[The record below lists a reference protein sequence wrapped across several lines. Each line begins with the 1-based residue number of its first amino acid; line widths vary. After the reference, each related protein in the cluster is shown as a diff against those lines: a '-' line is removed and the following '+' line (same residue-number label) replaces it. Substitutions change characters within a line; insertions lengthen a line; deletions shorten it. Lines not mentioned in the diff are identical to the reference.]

1 MKITKCIVLVAMASL
16 LVSCASTQVSDQAQ
30 AETTRQETESEQKD
44 SVLEE
49 TEQQESEAP
58 ETKAEEQKKEVILE
72 PLEMSEA
79 FFPLEEKELM
89 LPKEE
94 PKADELSQSNI
105 KEGKTPL
112 EAFEEELEKL
122 NTAGSAE
129 RDSRGNLILDE
140 SREIISQIEN
150 LEQKE
155 LEEQKKDPEPVKT
168 EETAKS
174 QPESVSK
181 TNSQTTVTE
190 KMPVTV
196 SSEPAAKAPAQKKM
210 PVTNTSSE
218 PAAKAPAQ
226 KKMPVTSTSSEKP
239 QQEMTQIPE
248 KNIQKTETQENEVT
262 AEKNTEEN
270 APVIIKP
277 KIPSRDM
284 KMQKNQFL
292 EVSYPGSGWIY
303 LGDDTGRESFSYMGR
318 KIGSTETV
326 FTLRSKLEGE
336 ALLHFYK
343 NDALTGTVIDDYL
356 KIIVQGKSTTNDR
369 VKAPSYALVVPPKP
383 QRKAAVQTPLVENTK
398 ISSASHE
405 TDKTPETQKTNI
417 TQNQEQKQPSIAKA
431 SAKDNLQD
439 FNEES
444 GSKTV
449 IQNTQTKAEIE
460 EDPDMFVGEAE
471 VEDLM
476 NPSETKSSENLIPS
490 NELNSSDQI
499 LELANKCFSEGKY
512 KETLA
517 HLDDFF
523 EKATTRIDEG
533 LFLKGR
539 TLETPSEVRNIK
551 EALDTYETIVNQ
563 YPQSIDWEKA
573 KERVIYL
580 KKFYFNIR

>member
-16 LVSCASTQVSDQAQ
+16 LVSCASTQISDQAK

-94 PKADELSQSNI
+94 PKADELSQSKI

-181 TNSQTTVTE
+181 TNNQTTVSE
-190 KMPVTV
+190 KMPVTI
-196 SSEPAAKAPAQKKM
+196 SSEPAVKAPAQEKM
-210 PVTNTSSE
+210 PVKNTSSE

-226 KKMPVTSTSSEKP
+226 KKMPVTNTSSEKP

-248 KNIQKTETQENEVT
+248 KNIQKTETQENEIT

-270 APVIIKP
+270 APVIIKQ

-417 TQNQEQKQPSIAKA
+417 TQNQEQKQPSIAQA

-460 EDPDMFVGEAE
+460 EDPDMFVGESE

>member
-16 LVSCASTQVSDQAQ
+16 LVSCASTQVSDQAK
-30 AETTRQETESEQKD
+30 AETTRQETGSEQKD

-49 TEQQESEAP
+49 TEQQESEVP

-181 TNSQTTVTE
+181 TNRQTTVSE

-196 SSEPAAKAPAQKKM
+196 SSEPAVKAPAQEKM

-226 KKMPVTSTSSEKP
+226 EKMPVTNTSSEKP

-318 KIGSTETV
+318 KIGSTETI

-405 TDKTPETQKTNI
+405 TDKTPETQRTNI

-439 FNEES
+439 LNEES

>member
-16 LVSCASTQVSDQAQ
+16 LVSCASTQVSDQAK

-181 TNSQTTVTE
+181 TNSQTTVSE

-196 SSEPAAKAPAQKKM
+196 SSEPAVKAPAQEKM

-226 KKMPVTSTSSEKP
+226 EKMPVTNTSSGKP

-248 KNIQKTETQENEVT
+248 KNIQKTETQENEIT
-262 AEKNTEEN
+262 AGKNTEEN

-405 TDKTPETQKTNI
+405 TDKAPETQKTNI
-417 TQNQEQKQPSIAKA
+417 TQNQEQKKPSIAQA

-563 YPQSIDWEKA
+563 YPQSINWEKA

>member
-16 LVSCASTQVSDQAQ
+16 LVSCASTQVSDQAK

-181 TNSQTTVTE
+181 TNRQTTVSE

-196 SSEPAAKAPAQKKM
+196 SSEPAVKVPAQEKM

-218 PAAKAPAQ
+218 PAPKAPAQ
-226 KKMPVTSTSSEKP
+226 EKMPVTNTSSEKP

-262 AEKNTEEN
+262 AGKNTEEN

-383 QRKAAVQTPLVENTK
+383 ERKAAVQTPLVENTK
-398 ISSASHE
+398 NSSASHE

-417 TQNQEQKQPSIAKA
+417 TQTQEQKKPSIAQA
-431 SAKDNLQD
+431 SAKDTLQD

-517 HLDDFF
+517 HLDVFF

-563 YPQSIDWEKA
+563 YPQSINWEKA

>member
-16 LVSCASTQVSDQAQ
+16 LVSCASTQVSDQAK

-49 TEQQESEAP
+49 TEQQESETP

-94 PKADELSQSNI
+94 PKADELTQSNI

-218 PAAKAPAQ
+218 
-226 KKMPVTSTSSEKP
+226 KP

-248 KNIQKTETQENEVT
+248 KNIQKTETQENEIT
-262 AEKNTEEN
+262 AGKNTEEN

-383 QRKAAVQTPLVENTK
+383 QRKAAVQTPLIENTK

>member
-181 TNSQTTVTE
+181 TNNQTTVSE
-190 KMPVTV
+190 KMRVTV
-196 SSEPAAKAPAQKKM
+196 SSEPAAKAPSQEKM
-210 PVTNTSSE
+210 PVKN
-218 PAAKAPAQ
+218 
-226 KKMPVTSTSSEKP
+226 TSSEKP

-417 TQNQEQKQPSIAKA
+417 TQNQEQKKPSIAQA

-460 EDPDMFVGEAE
+460 EDPDMFVGEAK

>member
-16 LVSCASTQVSDQAQ
+16 LVSCASTQVSDQAK

-174 QPESVSK
+174 QPESVSM
-181 TNSQTTVTE
+181 TNNQTTVSE

-196 SSEPAAKAPAQKKM
+196 SSEPAAKVPAQEKM
-210 PVTNTSSE
+210 PLKNTSSE
-218 PAAKAPAQ
+218 PAAKAPVQ
-226 KKMPVTSTSSEKP
+226 EKMPVTSTSSEKP

-262 AEKNTEEN
+262 AGKNSEEN

-405 TDKTPETQKTNI
+405 TNKTPETQRTNI
-417 TQNQEQKQPSIAKA
+417 TQNQEQKQSSIAQA

>member
-16 LVSCASTQVSDQAQ
+16 LVSCASTQVSDQAK
-30 AETTRQETESEQKD
+30 AETTRQKTESEQKD

-49 TEQQESEAP
+49 TEQQESDAP
-58 ETKAEEQKKEVILE
+58 ETKAEEQKNEVILE

-79 FFPLEEKELM
+79 FFPLEENELM

-94 PKADELSQSNI
+94 PKADERSQSNI

-122 NTAGSAE
+122 NTASSAE

-168 EETAKS
+168 EGTKKS
-174 QPESVSK
+174 QPESVLK
-181 TNSQTTVTE
+181 TNSQTTVSE

-196 SSEPAAKAPAQKKM
+196 SSEPAIKAPAQEKM
-210 PVTNTSSE
+210 PVTN
-218 PAAKAPAQ
+218 
-226 KKMPVTSTSSEKP
+226 TSSEKP

-262 AEKNTEEN
+262 AGKNTEEN

-277 KIPSRDM
+277 KTPSRDM

-356 KIIVQGKSTTNDR
+356 KVIVQGKSTTNDR

-383 QRKAAVQTPLVENTK
+383 KRKAAVQTPLVENTK

-417 TQNQEQKQPSIAKA
+417 TQNHEQKQPSIARS

-439 FNEES
+439 FNEEN

-449 IQNTQTKAEIE
+449 IQNTQAKAEIE
-460 EDPDMFVGEAE
+460 ENPDMFVGEAE

-523 EKATTRIDEG
+523 EKATARIDEG

>member
-16 LVSCASTQVSDQAQ
+16 LVSCASTQVSDQAK

-105 KEGKTPL
+105 KEEKTPL

-181 TNSQTTVTE
+181 TNNQTTVSE

-196 SSEPAAKAPAQKKM
+196 SSEPAVKAPAQEKM
-210 PVTNTSSE
+210 PVKNTSSE

-226 KKMPVTSTSSEKP
+226 EKMPLTNTSSEKP

-248 KNIQKTETQENEVT
+248 ENIQKTETQENEVT
-262 AEKNTEEN
+262 AGKNTEEN

-405 TDKTPETQKTNI
+405 TDKAPETQKTNI
-417 TQNQEQKQPSIAKA
+417 TQNQEQKQPSIAQA

-439 FNEES
+439 LNEES

>member
-16 LVSCASTQVSDQAQ
+16 LVSCASTQVSDQAK
-30 AETTRQETESEQKD
+30 AETTQQETESEQKD

-181 TNSQTTVTE
+181 TNNQTTVSE

-196 SSEPAAKAPAQKKM
+196 SSEPAAKVPAQEKM
-210 PVTNTSSE
+210 PLKNTSSE
-218 PAAKAPAQ
+218 PAAKAPVQ
-226 KKMPVTSTSSEKP
+226 EKMPVKNTSSEKP

-262 AEKNTEEN
+262 AGKNTEEN
-270 APVIIKP
+270 SPVIIKP

-405 TDKTPETQKTNI
+405 TDKAPETQKTNI

>member
-16 LVSCASTQVSDQAQ
+16 LVSCASTQVSDQAK

-94 PKADELSQSNI
+94 PKSDELSQSNI

-181 TNSQTTVTE
+181 TNSQTTVSE

-196 SSEPAAKAPAQKKM
+196 SSEPAVKTPAQEKM
-210 PVTNTSSE
+210 PVKNTSSE

-226 KKMPVTSTSSEKP
+226 EKMPVTNTSSEKP

-262 AEKNTEEN
+262 AGKNTEEN

-405 TDKTPETQKTNI
+405 TDKAPETQKTNI

-476 NPSETKSSENLIPS
+476 NPSETKSSVNLIPS

>member
-1 MKITKCIVLVAMASL
+1 M
-16 LVSCASTQVSDQAQ
+16 
-30 AETTRQETESEQKD
+30 
-44 SVLEE
+44 
-49 TEQQESEAP
+49 
-58 ETKAEEQKKEVILE
+58 
-72 PLEMSEA
+72 
-79 FFPLEEKELM
+79 
-89 LPKEE
+89 
-94 PKADELSQSNI
+94 
-105 KEGKTPL
+105 
-112 EAFEEELEKL
+112 
-122 NTAGSAE
+122 
-129 RDSRGNLILDE
+129 
-140 SREIISQIEN
+140 
-150 LEQKE
+150 
-155 LEEQKKDPEPVKT
+155 
-168 EETAKS
+168 
-174 QPESVSK
+174 
-181 TNSQTTVTE
+181 
-190 KMPVTV
+190 
-196 SSEPAAKAPAQKKM
+196 
-210 PVTNTSSE
+210 
-218 PAAKAPAQ
+218 
-226 KKMPVTSTSSEKP
+226 
-239 QQEMTQIPE
+239 
-248 KNIQKTETQENEVT
+248 
-262 AEKNTEEN
+262 
-270 APVIIKP
+270 
-277 KIPSRDM
+277 
-284 KMQKNQFL
+284 
-292 EVSYPGSGWIY
+292 
-303 LGDDTGRESFSYMGR
+303 
-318 KIGSTETV
+318 
-326 FTLRSKLEGE
+326 
-336 ALLHFYK
+336 
-343 NDALTGTVIDDYL
+343 
-356 KIIVQGKSTTNDR
+356 QGKSTTNDR

-405 TDKTPETQKTNI
+405 TDKTPETQRTNI
-417 TQNQEQKQPSIAKA
+417 TQNQEQKQPSIAQA

-439 FNEES
+439 LNEES

>member
-1 MKITKCIVLVAMASL
+1 MKITKYIVLVAMASL
-16 LVSCASTQVSDQAQ
+16 LVSCASTQVSDQAK

-174 QPESVSK
+174 QPESVSM
-181 TNSQTTVTE
+181 TNNQTTVSE

-196 SSEPAAKAPAQKKM
+196 SSEPAAKVPAQEKM
-210 PVTNTSSE
+210 PLKNTSSE
-218 PAAKAPAQ
+218 PAAKAPVQ
-226 KKMPVTSTSSEKP
+226 EKMPVTSTSSEKP

-262 AEKNTEEN
+262 AGKNSEEN

-405 TDKTPETQKTNI
+405 TNKTPETQRTNI
-417 TQNQEQKQPSIAKA
+417 TQNQEQKQSSIAQA

>member
-30 AETTRQETESEQKD
+30 ADTTRQETESEQKD

-174 QPESVSK
+174 QPESVSM
-181 TNSQTTVTE
+181 TNNQTTVSE

-196 SSEPAAKAPAQKKM
+196 SSEPAAKVPAQKKM
-210 PVTNTSSE
+210 PLKNTSSE

-248 KNIQKTETQENEVT
+248 ENIQKTETQENEVT

-369 VKAPSYALVVPPKP
+369 VKAPSYALIVPPKP

>member
-16 LVSCASTQVSDQAQ
+16 LVSCASTQVSDQAK

-181 TNSQTTVTE
+181 TNSQTTVSE

-196 SSEPAAKAPAQKKM
+196 SSEPAAKTPAQEKM
-210 PVTNTSSE
+210 PVKNTSSE

-226 KKMPVTSTSSEKP
+226 EKMPGKNTSSEKP

-248 KNIQKTETQENEVT
+248 KNIQKTETQKNEVT
-262 AEKNTEEN
+262 AGKNTEEN

-292 EVSYPGSGWIY
+292 EISYPGSGWIY

-417 TQNQEQKQPSIAKA
+417 TQNQEQKKPSIAQA

-449 IQNTQTKAEIE
+449 IQNTQTKAETE

-476 NPSETKSSENLIPS
+476 NPSETKSSVNLIPS

>member
-16 LVSCASTQVSDQAQ
+16 LVSCASTQVSDQAK

-105 KEGKTPL
+105 KEEKTPL

-181 TNSQTTVTE
+181 TNSQTTVSE

-196 SSEPAAKAPAQKKM
+196 SSEPAAKVPAQEKM
-210 PVTNTSSE
+210 PLKNTSSE
-218 PAAKAPAQ
+218 PAAKAPVQ
-226 KKMPVTSTSSEKP
+226 EKMPVTSTSSEKP

-248 KNIQKTETQENEVT
+248 KNIQKTETQESEVT
-262 AEKNTEEN
+262 AGKNTEEN

-383 QRKAAVQTPLVENTK
+383 ERKAAVQTPLVENTK
-398 ISSASHE
+398 NSSASHE
-405 TDKTPETQKTNI
+405 TDKAPETQKTNI
-417 TQNQEQKQPSIAKA
+417 TQTQEQKKPSIAQA
-431 SAKDNLQD
+431 SAKDTLQD

-471 VEDLM
+471 VENLM

>member
-16 LVSCASTQVSDQAQ
+16 LVSCASTQVSDQAK

-181 TNSQTTVTE
+181 TNSQTTVSE

-196 SSEPAAKAPAQKKM
+196 SSEPAVKVPAQKKM
-210 PVTNTSSE
+210 PLKNTSSE
-218 PAAKAPAQ
+218 PAAKAPVQ
-226 KKMPVTSTSSEKP
+226 EKMPVTSNSSGKP

-270 APVIIKP
+270 SPVIIKP

-417 TQNQEQKQPSIAKA
+417 TQNQEQKKPSIAKA

>member
-16 LVSCASTQVSDQAQ
+16 LVSCASTQVSDQAK

-94 PKADELSQSNI
+94 PKAEELTQSNI

-150 LEQKE
+150 IEQKE

-168 EETAKS
+168 EEIAKS

-196 SSEPAAKAPAQKKM
+196 SSEPAVKAPAQEKM
-210 PVTNTSSE
+210 PVTN
-218 PAAKAPAQ
+218 
-226 KKMPVTSTSSEKP
+226 TSSEKP

-248 KNIQKTETQENEVT
+248 ENIQKTETQENEVT

-270 APVIIKP
+270 SPVIIKP

-383 QRKAAVQTPLVENTK
+383 ERKAAVQTPLVENTK
-398 ISSASHE
+398 VSSASHE
-405 TDKTPETQKTNI
+405 TVKTPETQKTNI
-417 TQNQEQKQPSIAKA
+417 TQNQEQKKPSIAQA

>member
-16 LVSCASTQVSDQAQ
+16 LVSCASTQVSDQAK
-30 AETTRQETESEQKD
+30 AETTRQETGSEQKD

-49 TEQQESEAP
+49 TEQQESEVP

-181 TNSQTTVTE
+181 TNRQTTVSE

-196 SSEPAAKAPAQKKM
+196 SSEPAVKAPAQEKM

-226 KKMPVTSTSSEKP
+226 EKMPVTNTSSEKP

-318 KIGSTETV
+318 KIGSTETI

-383 QRKAAVQTPLVENTK
+383 QRKTAVQTPLVENTK

-405 TDKTPETQKTNI
+405 TDKTPETQRTNI

-439 FNEES
+439 LNEES

>member
-16 LVSCASTQVSDQAQ
+16 LVSCASTQVSDQAK

-181 TNSQTTVTE
+181 TNSQTTVSE

-196 SSEPAAKAPAQKKM
+196 SSEPAVKVPAQKKM
-210 PVTNTSSE
+210 PLKNTSSE
-218 PAAKAPAQ
+218 PAAKAPVQ
-226 KKMPVTSTSSEKP
+226 EKMPVTSNSSGKP

-270 APVIIKP
+270 SPVIIKP

-303 LGDDTGRESFSYMGR
+303 LGDDTGRDSFSYMGR

-417 TQNQEQKQPSIAKA
+417 TQNQEQKKPSIAQA
-431 SAKDNLQD
+431 SAKDTLQD

>member
-168 EETAKS
+168 EESAKS

-181 TNSQTTVTE
+181 TNNQTTVSE

-196 SSEPAAKAPAQKKM
+196 SSEPAVKAPQQKKM

-218 PAAKAPAQ
+218 PAPKAPAQ
-226 KKMPVTSTSSEKP
+226 EKMPVTNTSSEKP

-262 AEKNTEEN
+262 AGKNTEEN

-383 QRKAAVQTPLVENTK
+383 QRKATVQTPLVENTK

-417 TQNQEQKQPSIAKA
+417 TQNQEQKQPSIAQA

-439 FNEES
+439 LNEES

-449 IQNTQTKAEIE
+449 IQNTQTKTE
-460 EDPDMFVGEAE
+460 EDPNMFVGEAE

>member
-1 MKITKCIVLVAMASL
+1 MKITKCIVLVAMVSL
-16 LVSCASTQVSDQAQ
+16 LVSCASTQVSDQAK

-49 TEQQESEAP
+49 TEQQESETP

-94 PKADELSQSNI
+94 PKADELTQSNI
-105 KEGKTPL
+105 KEEKTPL

-181 TNSQTTVTE
+181 TNRQTTVSE

-196 SSEPAAKAPAQKKM
+196 SSEPAVKAPAQEKM
-210 PVTNTSSE
+210 PVKNTSSE

-226 KKMPVTSTSSEKP
+226 EKMPVKNTSSEKP
-239 QQEMTQIPE
+239 QQEMTHIPE
-248 KNIQKTETQENEVT
+248 KNIQKTETQESEVT
-262 AEKNTEEN
+262 AGKNTEEN
-270 APVIIKP
+270 SPVIIKP

-405 TDKTPETQKTNI
+405 TDKTPETQRTNI
-417 TQNQEQKQPSIAKA
+417 TQNQEQKQPSIAQA